1 MGKLFS
7 KETTYYRQSLLL
19 ILIIAT
25 LPGLLLSGLMYW
37 GAGGEIEE
45 ELHQLHQ
52 QKIHERAQTIDD
64 TLSHLEMSLGHWAFE
79 PQFDYLLN
87 NKDFWKNYTQAWD
100 ITKTLLVIQSTSE
113 LIERVELYLAGTSNE
128 GGIRFNPEHNMVEQ
142 PELNGQYMALLRQ
155 ERTIFWTYPDSG
167 YANNR
172 DLALIQKVP
181 GNSSEPIGFLM
192 VRINMDKLAQLV
204 ETLTPYNGAKTL
216 LVREDGG
223 IIIGTGVTEKDELF
237 VADMIRDIQAGSA
250 EDGLYFSNWKGSKYS
265 VTYDRFSELINHWG
279 YISAAPIRSITT
291 PLLSISKLII
301 IVSLIGLLL
310 AVFLAWF
317 ASRRIYSPIGK
328 LVRMLGGEKSGAP
341 DKAIDEF
348 SLINQRWQALNRENH
363 SLQTKLKHELPHL
376 KESFLQQLI
385 QGYLYR
391 YSAEELI
398 SRFSQYG
405 GNVEQGIF
413 TVVYLQL
420 IGFDRLMDR
429 FNKGDEGLV
438 TFAACN
444 IIEEITGGS
453 LDQAYVINFHDLS
466 IAVLIVERP
475 AHQRDRIYGVCRE
488 VTQTI
493 NRILRMRATVVISPA
508 TDNITQ
514 VASVFEQAKSAT
526 RYRSF
531 ENENQILDMEQPGL
545 FFETGSFNY
554 PFAVERE
561 LIQAL
566 RAGEQEEAIRQLTL
580 FVEAMS
586 AEGMK
591 EIDVQQGLMRLL
603 AGILN
608 AVSQVG
614 VNPASLS
621 QGGNMFEALSQIRDP
636 QSIHQWFRE
645 NIVETYMRE
654 LEKRSNDQVK
664 RMIEQAKQYLHEYYA
679 KDISLESC
687 ADHVGA
693 TSHLLSKAFKYEVG
707 INFTE
712 YLTELRMDK
721 AKTLLKESDIMINEI
736 AFLVGYQPSYFIRLF
751 KKLEGITPGRFREM
765 VRGQG
770 S

>member
-19 ILIIAT
+19 ILVIAT

-113 LIERVELYLAGTSNE
+113 LIERVELFLVGTSE
-128 GGIRFNPEHNMVEQ
+128 GGILFNPEHKILEQ
-142 PELNGQYMALLRQ
+142 TDLDEQYMALLRQ
-155 ERTIFWTYPDSG
+155 DRSIFWTYPGSG
-167 YANNR
+167 NANNR
-172 DLALIQKVP
+172 DLALVQKVP

-192 VRINMDKLAQLV
+192 VRINMDKLGQLV
-204 ETLTPYNGAKTL
+204 ETLTPYNGAKTF

-223 IIIGTGVTEKDELF
+223 IIISTGVTEKDEPFAAEL
-237 VADMIRDIQAGSA
+237 IRDIQARNTD
-250 EDGLYFSNWKGSKYS
+250 EGLYFSNWKGSKYS
-265 VTYDRFSELINHWG
+265 VTYDSFSELINHWG

-301 IVSLIGLLL
+301 IVSLIGLLV
-310 AVFLAWF
+310 AVSLAWF

-328 LVRMLGGEKSGAP
+328 LVRMLSGDKSESAAK
-341 DKAIDEF
+341 DIDEF
-348 SLINQRWQALNRENH
+348 SLINQRWQALNRENN
-363 SLQTKLKHELPHL
+363 SLQSKLRHELPHL

-391 YSAEELI
+391 YSGQELI
-398 SRFSQYG
+398 DRFIQYG

-444 IIEEITGGS
+444 IIEEITAGNLEQG
-453 LDQAYVINFHDLS
+453 YVINFHDLS
-466 IAVLIVERP
+466 IAVLIVERGT
-475 AHQRDRIYGVCRE
+475 HQRDRIYSVCRE

-493 NRILRMRATVVISPA
+493 NRILRMRATVVIAPT

-514 VASVFEQAKSAT
+514 VASVLEKAKSAT

-554 PFAVERE
+554 PFAIERE
-561 LIQAL
+561 LIQAI
-566 RAGEQEEAIRQLTL
+566 RAGEKDEAVGQLTL

-614 VNPASLS
+614 VNPASLTN
-621 QGGNMFEALSQIRDP
+621 GGNIFEALSQIRDP
-636 QSIHQWFRE
+636 QSILQWFRE

-712 YLTELRMDK
+712 YLTEFRMDK
-721 AKTLLKESDIMINEI
+721 AKMLLKESDIMINEI
-736 AFLVGYQPSYFIRLF
+736 ALLVGYQPSYFIRLF

-765 VRGQG
+765 VRGQEG
-770 S
+770 

>member
-19 ILIIAT
+19 ILVIAT

-37 GAGGEIEE
+37 GAGGEIEQ
-45 ELHQLHQ
+45 ELHELHQ

-87 NKDFWKNYTQAWD
+87 KSDFWRNYLQAWD

-113 LIERVELYLAGTSNE
+113 LIERVELYLAGSSE
-128 GGIRFNPEHNMVEQ
+128 GGIRFNPEHNIVDQ
-142 PELNGQYMALLRQ
+142 PEVNEQYMELLR
-155 ERTIFWTYPDSG
+155 RDRSIFWTETG
-167 YANNR
+167 WGNAQKGE
-172 DLALIQKVP
+172 LALIQKVP

-216 LVREDGG
+216 LVRENGG
-223 IIIGTGVTEKDELF
+223 VIISTGVTEKDGPF
-237 VADMIRDIQAGSA
+237 ITDMIEDIQAMSP
-250 EDGLYFSNWKGSKYS
+250 EEGLYFNNWKGSKYS
-265 VTYDRFSELINHWG
+265 VTYDHFSQIINHWG

-310 AVFLAWF
+310 AVTMAWV

-328 LVRMLGGEKSGAP
+328 LVRMLGGDKSGAAN
-341 DKAIDEF
+341 KGIDEF
-348 SLINQRWQALNRENH
+348 SLINQRWQDMDRENN
-363 SLQTKLKHELPHL
+363 SLQSKLKHELPHL

-391 YSAEELI
+391 YSEQELI
-398 SRFSQYG
+398 NRFSQYG

-420 IGFDRLMDR
+420 IGFDRLLDR
-429 FNKGDEGLV
+429 FNKGDEGLI

-444 IIEEITGGS
+444 IIEEIAGGN

-466 IAVLIVERP
+466 IAVLIVEP
-475 AHQRDRIYGVCRE
+475 VTHQRDRIYNLCRE
-488 VTQTI
+488 VTNTI
-493 NRILRMRATVVISPA
+493 NRLLRMRATVVLAPS
-508 TDNITQ
+508 TGNITQ
-514 VASVFEQAKSAT
+514 IASVFEKAKSAT

-545 FFETGSFNY
+545 FFETGILNY
-554 PFAVERE
+554 PFAIERE

-566 RAGEQEEAIRQLTL
+566 RAGEREEAMGQLTL

-621 QGGNMFEALSQIRDP
+621 RGDNIFEALSQIRDP
-636 QSIHQWFRE
+636 QSILQWFRE
-645 NIVETYMRE
+645 NIIETYMTE

-664 RMIEQAKQYLHEYYA
+664 RMIELAKQYLQEYYA

-721 AKTLLKESDIMINEI
+721 AKVMLKESDIMINEI
-736 AFLVGYQPSYFIRLF
+736 ALLVGYQPSYFIRLF
-751 KKLEGITPGRFREM
+751 KKLEGITPGRYRDM
-765 VRGQG
+765 VRGQEG
-770 S
+770 

>member
-1 MGKLFS
+1 MAKLFS

-19 ILIIAT
+19 ILVIAT

-37 GAGGEIEE
+37 GAGGQIEE

-113 LIERVELYLAGTSNE
+113 LIERVELYLEGTDE
-128 GGIRFNPEHNMVEQ
+128 GGIRFNPEHNVIEQ
-142 PELNGQYMALLRQ
+142 PDLNEQYIALLRQ
-155 ERTIFWTYPDSG
+155 DRSIFWTYPGSG
-167 YANNR
+167 NANNR

-192 VRINMDKLAQLV
+192 VRINMDKLGQLV

-223 IIIGTGVTEKDELF
+223 IIIGAGVGEKDEPF
-237 VADMIRDIQAGSA
+237 VADMIRDIQTRSS
-250 EDGLYFSNWKGSKYS
+250 EEGLYFSNWQGSKYS

-310 AVFLAWF
+310 AVSLAWL

-328 LVRMLGGEKSGAP
+328 LVRMLGGEKSGTAVK
-341 DKAIDEF
+341 DIDEF

-363 SLQTKLKHELPHL
+363 SLQSKLKHELPHL

-391 YSAEELI
+391 YSGPELI

-444 IIEEITGGS
+444 IIEEITAGNLEQG
-453 LDQAYVINFHDLS
+453 YVINFHDLS
-466 IAVLIVERP
+466 IAVLIVERGN
-475 AHQRDRIYGVCRE
+475 HQRDRIYAVCRE
-488 VTQTI
+488 VTKTI
-493 NRILRMRATVVISPA
+493 NRILRMRATVVIGPT
-508 TDNITQ
+508 TDHITQ
-514 VASVFEQAKSAT
+514 VASVFEKAKSAT

-531 ENENQILDMEQPGL
+531 ENENQILDMEQPDL

-566 RAGEQEEAIRQLTL
+566 RAGEREEAVRQLTL

-614 VNPASLS
+614 VNPASLTN
-621 QGGNMFEALSQIRDP
+621 GGNIFEALSQIRDP
-636 QSIHQWFRE
+636 QSILQWFRE

-664 RMIEQAKQYLHEYYA
+664 RMIEQAKQYLQEYYA

-721 AKTLLKESDIMINEI
+721 AKALLKESDIMINEI
-736 AFLVGYQPSYFIRLF
+736 ALLVGYQPSYFIRLF
-751 KKLEGITPGRFREM
+751 KKLEGITPGRFREL
-765 VRGQG
+765 VRGQEG
-770 S
+770 